1 MIAATEVI
9 RLLGLKP
16 HPIEGGWF
24 DETWRAG
31 DILNPAMLPGRYAGP
46 RNAGTA
52 IYYLLTE
59 GAVSAL
65 HRLQSDEI
73 FHFYLGDAVEMLK
86 LLPNGSSEVAVLGS
100 DLAAGQRPQT
110 CVPAQVW
117 QGARLTPGGRF
128 ALMGC
133 TVAPGFD
140 YADYEHATD
149 KQALLSGW
157 PDQQERIEALMRPP
171 AS

>member
-1 MIAATEVI
+1 MIEAVEVI

-31 DILNPAMLPGRYAGP
+31 DILDPAMLPGRYVGP

-86 LLPNGSSEVAVLGS
+86 LLPDGSSETMVLGS
-100 DLAAGQRPQT
+100 DLGAGQRPQI
-110 CVPAQVW
+110 CVPAQAW
-117 QGARLTPGGRF
+117 QGARLLPGGRF

-157 PDQQERIEALMRPP
+157 PDQRERIEALIRPP

>member
-1 MIAATEVI
+1 MIEADEVI

-31 DILNPAMLPGRYAGP
+31 DILNPAMLPGRYVGP
-46 RNAGTA
+46 RTTGTA

-86 LLPNGSSEVAVLGS
+86 LLQDGSSEIAALGS
-100 DLAAGQRPQT
+100 DLAAGQRPQIR
-110 CVPAQVW
+110 VPAGAW
-117 QGARLTPGGRF
+117 QGARLLPGGRF

-149 KQALLSGW
+149 MQALLSGW
-157 PDQQERIEALMRPP
+157 PDQQKRIEALLRPA